1 MTYLLIFIYLLILIY
16 ASYIDI
22 VTRKVPSCVIL
33 SIIILAITKM
43 IIDFSIINIIYN
55 VIGSIVIFSIFLVP
69 NFIKDGAIGGGD
81 IKFMSSSTLFLGL
94 EKIIISTIIA
104 LSMMIIIE
112 LIKNIK
118 NKKHI
123 NNLKCA
129 LVPYLSLG
137 CFFSL
142 LI

>member
-1 MTYLLIFIYLLILIY
+1 MVYLLIFIYLLILIY

-33 SIIILAITKM
+33 SIIFLAITKM
-43 IIDFSIINIIYN
+43 IINFSIINIIYN
-55 VIGSIVIFSIFLVP
+55 VISGIVIFWIFLLP

-81 IKFMSSSTLFLGL
+81 IKFMSSSALFLGL
-94 EKIIISTIIA
+94 EKIIIGTIVA
-104 LSMMIIIE
+104 LSIMIIIE
-112 LIKNIK
+112 LTKNIK
-118 NKKHI
+118 NKKNI